1 MCWGRVCNI
10 AYLKRIGAMIILTS
24 EDNIDNDDGEIN
36 DTQEGIDSEL
46 VRWMTEGTDPRLVP
60 RSDFG

>member
-1 MCWGRVCNI
+1 
-10 AYLKRIGAMIILTS
+10 MIILTS